1 MFAEGDIVFHD
12 NACSRIDGKKN
23 RQIFAFL
30 SRSSPWIPM
39 RMKISIAKRARE
51 YRFCLFAA
59 NNVAFLNTEISTGIF
74 SKIRRTEM
82 CYAKLETDVE

>member
-1 MFAEGDIVFHD
+1 
-12 NACSRIDGKKN
+12 
-23 RQIFAFL
+23 
-30 SRSSPWIPM
+30 
-39 RMKISIAKRARE
+39 MKISIAKRARE

-59 NNVAFLNTEISTGIF
+59 NNVAFLNTEISMGIF